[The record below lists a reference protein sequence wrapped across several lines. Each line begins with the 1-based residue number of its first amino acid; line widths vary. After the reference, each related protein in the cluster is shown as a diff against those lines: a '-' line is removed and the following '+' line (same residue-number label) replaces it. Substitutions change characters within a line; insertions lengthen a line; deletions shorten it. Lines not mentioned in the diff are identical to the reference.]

1 LAFLAA
7 RAVCLPCRRE
17 GVSVSIYVPSVE
29 LLALNELD
37 KGGAKGFN
45 GRNNGPEFDKGDV
58 GFDRPRDA
66 ERGVERKPAF
76 NLSRLETKVTW
87 GTLLM

>member
-1 LAFLAA
+1 MSPRGRLCKYL
-7 RAVCLPCRRE
+7 RAKRRIV
-17 GVSVSIYVPSVE
+17 G
-29 LLALNELD
+29 NELD

-45 GRNNGPEFDKGDV
+45 GRNNGPEFDEGDV

-66 ERGVERKPAF
+66 ERGVEGKRAF
-76 NLSRLETKVTW
+76 NLSRLETKVAW